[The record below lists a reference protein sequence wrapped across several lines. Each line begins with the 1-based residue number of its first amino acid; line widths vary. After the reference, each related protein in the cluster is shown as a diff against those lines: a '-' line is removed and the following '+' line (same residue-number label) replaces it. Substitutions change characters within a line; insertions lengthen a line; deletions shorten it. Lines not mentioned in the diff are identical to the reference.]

1 MTSAAIRLID
11 QEMTAFRHARSCGE
25 HDRAWHHLERA
36 HIISQPYLTQHL
48 ANHRAMFCFAVAL
61 RDWREVAGQI
71 VRLVLAPLGALT
83 GRIPMGNTGRSSVSA
98 FQPMPIPDDLEE
110 LLRDEGI
117 R

>member
-1 MTSAAIRLID
+1 MTSAATRLID

-36 HIISQPYLTQHL
+36 HIISQPYLMQHL
-48 ANHRAMFCFAVAL
+48 ANHCVMLCFAVVL

-83 GRIPMGNTGRSSVSA
+83 GRIPLGNTGRSSVSA
-98 FQPMPIPDDLEE
+98 FQPIPIPGDLEV
-110 LLRDEGI
+110 LLRDEVV